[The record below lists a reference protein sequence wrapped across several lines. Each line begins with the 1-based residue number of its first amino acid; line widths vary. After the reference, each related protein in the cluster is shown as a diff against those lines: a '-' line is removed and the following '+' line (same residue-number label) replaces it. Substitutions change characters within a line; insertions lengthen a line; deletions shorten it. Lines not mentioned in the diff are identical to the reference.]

1 LKTAVCIKQV
11 PVFSDG
17 KMDPEKGVIL
27 RDGLV
32 SAMNVY
38 DLPAVETALRLRE
51 EAGGTADVFS
61 MGPLQAAD
69 AIREA
74 YAMGIDQ
81 GYLLSDHAFSGAD
94 VLATSYT
101 LAQGIKGAGKYDL
114 IICGRQTTDGDTG
127 QVGAAIAQW
136 LHIPYA
142 GGVTAI
148 ISRKPD
154 SITLQQRLDD
164 EQVTVKMSYPC
175 LIAVDRS
182 IYISRMKSLP
192 GKIAARKKGVAI
204 ITLQDLEDHDPQHY
218 GLSGSATKVEKIYPP
233 ERTHKE
239 PIMCLNTADA
249 VNEIMKILENSKAV

>member
-1 LKTAVCIKQV
+1 
-11 PVFSDG
+11 
-17 KMDPEKGVIL
+17 MDPEKGVIL
-27 RDGLV
+27 RDGMV

-61 MGPLQAAD
+61 MGPMQAAE

-74 YAMGIDQ
+74 YAMGVDQ

-101 LAQGIKGAGKYDL
+101 LAQGIGGTGRYDL

-127 QVGAAIAQW
+127 QVGGAIAQW

-142 GGVTAI
+142 GGVVGI
-148 ISRKPD
+148 VSHEPD
-154 SITLQQRLDD
+154 SITVQQRLDD
-164 EQVTVKMSYPC
+164 EQVTVKMPYPC

-182 IYISRMKSLP
+182 IYIPRMKSLP
-192 GKIAARKKGVAI
+192 GKIAARKRAVTI
-204 ITLQDLEDHDPQHY
+204 ITLRDLEDQDPQHF

-233 ERTHKE
+233 ERTGKE
-239 PIMCLNTADA
+239 PVMCLNTAEA
-249 VNEIMKILENSKAV
+249 VSEIMKIIYESKTL